1 MVLHIDAKLDSY
13 YTKNAL
19 SRAGFELAFWGL
31 VVASLIQFIQVLE
44 IFLQG
49 QINMNFVFG
58 LILLQNEEK
67 S

>member
-13 YTKNAL
+13 YTKNSL

-31 VVASLIQFIQVLE
+31 VVASFIQFIQVLE